1 MSEKESMEF
10 FDKLIKNHNE
20 EYDKIITDV
29 MLRSMLADFEQNIFR
44 LAIRNYSNTKPVHI
58 WTFYNTDN
66 DVYKLLSTMIEKR
79 YTPYDV
85 KFEYEDAP
93 DKLKIEMVKNRKP
106 PKGKRMTNAQ
116 KILEWCDN
124 QQSGKVFKLSELLHD
139 VNLSNDTFKD
149 TKKSNQTIKR
159 LFNDM
164 KTNKKGYYKIN

>member
-1 MSEKESMEF
+1 MMFTSCYS
-10 FDKLIKNHNE
+10 
-20 EYDKIITDV
+20 T
-29 MLRSMLADFEQNIFR
+29 R
-44 LAIRNYSNTKPVHI
+44 L
-58 WTFYNTDN
+58 
-66 DVYKLLSTMIEKR
+66 EKR
-79 YTPYDV
+79 YTPYEV